1 MRSDPIRVGTLSA
14 LCAIAFAIAGCGGE
28 QPASAPTVIP
38 AVTVARV
45 VIEDYRPTAT
55 FTGRVEAIHKVEL
68 RARIDG
74 FLEKRLFD
82 EGADVKEGDLLFV
95 IEKGLYQAAVDE
107 AKAQVMKAEATL
119 KLAEIEVK
127 RQTELVQQA
136 AAPQARLDETIA
148 PARRGPGRAAG
159 RQGAPGEGPAST
171 RATPTSRRRSPAGS
185 AGRMYQSAISSTPA
199 TGSLATIVS
208 QDPIYVSFPVT
219 QRELLD
225 CARRQATTAA
235 TIRCLLQLAD
245 GSRYDNAG
253 KVDYLG
259 VTVNHGTDT
268 VQARAVFPNPDRILI
283 DGALVTWW
291 LKSAKATRR
300 CWSRSRLCKLD
311 QSGVFVLVVDKDNK
325 VEVRR
330 VEVGRSPRRAYRG
343 HEGAE
348 RGRARHHRGH
358 PEGAA
363 RVRWCSR
370 PKSSRWDEGCFR
382 AFSSPARGWQS
393 SSRSSSRS
401 PALLR

>member
-119 KLAEIEVK
+119 QLAEIEVK
-127 RQTELVQQA
+127 RQTELVQKA
-136 AAPQARLDETIA
+136 ASPQARLDETIA
-148 PARRGPGRAAG
+148 RRGEAQGALLAAKANLEKAQLQLGYTDITAPIAG
-159 RQGAPGEGPAST
+159 RI
-171 RATPTSRRRSPAGS
+171 SRTNVSVGN
-185 AGRMYQSAISSTPA
+185 YVTPA

-219 QRELLD
+219 QRELLELRKEASD
-225 CARRQATTAA
+225 NRGDYSVF
-235 TIRCLLQLAD
+235 LQLAD
-245 GSRYDNAG
+245 GSRYDKAG

-283 DGALVTWW
+283 DGALVNVVAEVG
-291 LKSAKATRR
+291 KSDKA
-300 CWSRSRLCKLD
+300 LLVPQQALQAD

-330 VEVGRSPRRAYRG
+330 VEVGDPRGARIVVTKG
-343 HEGAE
+343 LSEGE
-348 RGRARHHRGH
+348 RVIT
-358 PEGAA
+358 EGIQ
-363 RVRWCSR
+363 RVR
-370 PKSSRWDEGCFR
+370 PGQVVQPTEVKPVG
-382 AFSSPARGWQS
+382 
-393 SSRSSSRS
+393 
-401 PALLR
+401 